1 MRSLAILGLLLVSIG
16 SHAETPQQ
24 IRQIYASEAANQQ
37 AGFTASAKRGEAL
50 FRQRFAL
57 NDKMPACTS
66 CHTDNPLNGGQHAVT
81 GKTIKPI
88 AVAAN
93 GERQFESVLLA
104 EKAAALAGLPGRR
117 NEAAEVFNVAAGLA
131 RDQLAVAW
139 SERIASRRA
148 KTLG

>member
-66 CHTDNPLNGGQHAVT
+66 CHTDSPLNIGQHAVT
-81 GKTIKPI
+81 GKSVKPL
-88 AVAAN
+88 AVATNA
-93 GERQFESVLLA
+93 ERFADAAKVEKWFGRNCKEVVGRACTPA
-104 EKAAALAGLPGRR
+104 EKADFVTYMS
-117 NEAAEVFNVAAGLA
+117 EV
-131 RDQLAVAW
+131 R
-139 SERIASRRA
+139 
-148 KTLG
+148 

>member
-93 GERQFESVLLA
+93 GERFSDPAKVEKWFGRNCKEVVGRACTAA
-104 EKAAALAGLPGRR
+104 EKADFVAYMS
-117 NEAAEVFNVAAGLA
+117 EV
-131 RDQLAVAW
+131 R
-139 SERIASRRA
+139 
-148 KTLG
+148 